1 MHKSTRIAASTALAS
16 LVLAGAACSS
26 NNSASTTT
34 AAEGATSTSSA
45 SLPQSFQVDTAD
57 GQVSLSLDGK
67 LPPGWPKD
75 FPVPASAQPAGSGSL
90 GTSADSTLRVGVYTT
105 SDSGDTVLDFY
116 SNDPDLVTA
125 GRKGAGL
132 GDNFA
137 GRIELTS
144 PYTGS
149 VTVVSRQGK
158 TYLVVTL
165 KGEQPTA
172 TTSTTGAGATST
184 TSTTTAAPDITP
196 Q

>member
-1 MHKSTRIAASTALAS
+1 MHKRTRIAASTALAC

-26 NNSASTTT
+26 ENSASTSTS
-34 AAEGATSTSSA
+34 TSTSSA
-45 SLPQSFQVDTAD
+45 TLPQSFQVDTAD

-90 GTSADSTLRVGVYTT
+90 GTSTDSTLRVGVYTT
-105 SDSGDTVLDFY
+105 GDPGDSVLDFY
-116 SNDPDLVTA
+116 SNDPDLVTT

-149 VTVVSRQGK
+149 VTVVSRQGN

-165 KGEQPTA
+165 KGEQPA
-172 TTSTTGAGATST
+172 PTTSTTGAGATT
-184 TSTTTAAPDITP
+184 TTPTTTAAADMTP